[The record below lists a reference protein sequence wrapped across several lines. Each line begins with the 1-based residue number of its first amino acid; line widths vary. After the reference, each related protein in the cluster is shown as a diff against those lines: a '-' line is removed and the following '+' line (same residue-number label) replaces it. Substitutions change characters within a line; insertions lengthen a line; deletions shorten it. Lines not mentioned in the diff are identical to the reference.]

1 MSFPNIPQKDPGL
14 LTLAL
19 DLAFLMVR
27 HSPYVAGAILPEVGI
42 LVNSPR
48 KLRRQKSVCLLDC
61 TENSMILPDCIEN
74 SIHVLDF
81 IENSL
86 CVIDCI
92 ENSVCVLDLIENPI
106 GVLDHIEKS
115 VLSVSWM
122 GRIGLYKTATV

>member
-1 MSFPNIPQKDPGL
+1 MSFPNIPQKDPSL
-14 LTLAL
+14 ITLVL

-27 HSPYVAGAILPEVGI
+27 HSNYVIGAIMPEVSI

-48 KLRRQKSVCLLDC
+48 KRRRQKSVCFLDC
-61 TENSMILPDCIEN
+61 KENSMCMPDSIEN

-92 ENSVCVLDLIENPI
+92 ENSVCVC
-106 GVLDHIEKS
+106 
-115 VLSVSWM
+115 
-122 GRIGLYKTATV
+122 

>member
-19 DLAFLMVR
+19 HLAFLIMR
-27 HSPYVAGAILPEVGI
+27 HSMYVVGAILLEVSI

-48 KLRRQKSVCLLDC
+48 KLRRQKSVYLLDC
-61 TENSMILPDCIEN
+61 KENSMILPDCIEK

-86 CVIDCI
+86 CVMDCI
-92 ENSVCVLDLIENPI
+92 
-106 GVLDHIEKS
+106 
-115 VLSVSWM
+115 
-122 GRIGLYKTATV
+122 